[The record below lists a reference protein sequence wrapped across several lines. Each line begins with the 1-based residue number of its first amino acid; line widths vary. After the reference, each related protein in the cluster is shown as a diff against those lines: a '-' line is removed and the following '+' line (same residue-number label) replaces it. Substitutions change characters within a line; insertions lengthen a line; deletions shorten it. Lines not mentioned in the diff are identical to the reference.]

1 MTIEI
6 ETAKKYYYT
15 NLIYELH
22 IAEEKLSLFK
32 KKYQADFDN
41 FEESLKNQKEDF
53 SKWDDYLEWKA
64 FRRVYDELKKNKK
77 SFNDGNFKVA

>member
-22 IAEEKLSLFK
+22 IAEEKLFLFK
-32 KKYQADFDN
+32 KKYQEDFDE
-41 FEESLKNQKEDF
+41 FEKFLKNQKEDF
-53 SKWDDYLEWKA
+53 LKWDDYLEWKA
-64 FRRVYDELKKNKK
+64 FRRVYDELGKNL
-77 SFNDGNFKVA
+77 STS

>member
-32 KKYQADFDN
+32 KKYQTDFDE
-41 FEESLKNQKEDF
+41 FEESLKNQKENF
-53 SKWDDYLEWKA
+53 LKWDDYLEWKA
-64 FRRVYDELKKNKK
+64 FRRVYDELKKNKVVHQ
-77 SFNDGNFKVA
+77 KVH

>member
-32 KKYQADFDN
+32 KKYQANFDE

-53 SKWDDYLEWKA
+53 LKWDDYLEWKA
-64 FRRVYDELKKNKK
+64 FRRVYDELKKNKED
-77 SFNDGNFKVA
+77 FNNGNFKVA